1 MEVPQLVRERLGDE
15 SVEGTVSLGDE
26 DVVCV
31 TPTRTFVYRG
41 EGLLSDE
48 SVSVYAH
55 DVERFDVSEGR
66 RKTKFVF
73 EYVEES
79 DSFTVPGDR
88 AETVLKL
95 LLGGI
100 LHVAGITVDGES
112 IGDVFSFSEL
122 TLVVTSNR
130 LVKHVGASVWDE
142 DFEEYPYADVT
153 GLSFEEGSVA
163 TQVVLSVEGRPHR
176 IKAPSEKARTVERAL
191 KQALFAYHDVDSLD
205 ALNEKV
211 GEDDAEPEPDDEAGS
226 LSLDDGISPLV
237 GGEEDEPDAGS
248 SADPL
253 STRGTESPIPD
264 QGANEADER
273 TPAESAGQ
281 ARDTQRGSASNVDRV
296 GGADQAGGTGTS
308 EGTAGAETA
317 SGTDEDAAGTDPLR
331 ASAQWQSESAVDPE
345 DIEAMKSQLSTL
357 TTAVKKQN
365 QLLRDQQET
374 IDRLIEELRQGR

>member
-48 SVSVYAH
+48 SVAAYSH
-55 DVERFDVSEGR
+55 DVDRFDVSEGR

-79 DSFTVPGDR
+79 DSFTVPSDR

-100 LHVAGITVDGES
+100 LHVAGVTVDGES
-112 IGDVFSFSEL
+112 MGDVFSFSEL
-122 TLVVTSNR
+122 TLVVTSHR
-130 LVKHVGASVWDE
+130 LVKHVGASVWDA

-163 TQVVLSVEGRPHR
+163 TQIVLSVEGRPHR
-176 IKAPSEKARTVERAL
+176 IKAPSDKARTVERAL

-205 ALNEKV
+205 ALNETV
-211 GEDDAEPEPDDEAGS
+211 GADDTEPEPDDEAGS

-237 GGEEDEPDAGS
+237 GGEEDEQDAGS
-248 SADPL
+248 STDPL
-253 STRGTESPIPD
+253 STRGTESPTPD
-264 QGANEADER
+264 QGASESDEH
-273 TPAESAGQ
+273 TSAESAG
-281 ARDTQRGSASNVDRV
+281 SVDRV
-296 GGADQAGGTGTS
+296 GGADQAGGAGASESTTGVETS
-308 EGTAGAETA
+308 SGTDEGTAG
-317 SGTDEDAAGTDPLR
+317 TDTPR

-357 TTAVKKQN
+357 ATAVKKQN

>member
-100 LHVAGITVDGES
+100 LHVAGVTVDGES

-226 LSLDDGISPLV
+226 LSLDDGISPL
-237 GGEEDEPDAGS
+237 AGPRVRPRTRVRTRRT
-248 SADPL
+248 SAPL
-253 STRGTESPIPD
+253 RSRRARRGTPSGDRHPTSTGSVEPTRPAAPGRARVLPGPKLPLGPTRTPPGPIPSARRPS
-264 QGANEADER
+264 GKASPPS
-273 TPAESAGQ
+273 TPRIS
-281 ARDTQRGSASNVDRV
+281 RR
-296 GGADQAGGTGTS
+296 
-308 EGTAGAETA
+308 
-317 SGTDEDAAGTDPLR
+317 
-331 ASAQWQSESAVDPE
+331 
-345 DIEAMKSQLSTL
+345 
-357 TTAVKKQN
+357 
-365 QLLRDQQET
+365 
-374 IDRLIEELRQGR
+374 

>member
-73 EYVEES
+73 ESVEGS
-79 DSFTVPGDR
+79 DSFTVPSDR

-100 LHVAGITVDGES
+100 LHVAGVTVDGES
-112 IGDVFSFSEL
+112 MGDVFSFSEL
-122 TLVVTSNR
+122 TLVVTSHR
-130 LVKHVGASVWDE
+130 LVKHVGAAVWDA

-163 TQVVLSVEGRPHR
+163 TQVVLSVGGRPQR
-176 IKAPSEKARTVERAL
+176 IKAPSEKARKVERTL

-205 ALNEKV
+205 ALNETV
-211 GEDDAEPEPDDEAGS
+211 GQDDTEPEADDEAGS

-237 GGEEDEPDAGS
+237 GGDEDSETTAESGT
-248 SADPL
+248 DPL
-253 STRGTESPIPD
+253 GTPGSDDPIP
-264 QGANEADER
+264 E
-273 TPAESAGQ
+273 
-281 ARDTQRGSASNVDRV
+281 
-296 GGADQAGGTGTS
+296 
-308 EGTAGAETA
+308 ETA
-317 SGTDEDAAGTDPLR
+317 SGTVDTTPGRPGEDTPEATGTEASGGDRAGGTGSVEAAGTESGTDTPR
-331 ASAQWQSESAVDPE
+331 ASAQWQSESALDPE
-345 DIEAMKSQLSTL
+345 DVEAMKSQLSTL